1 MSKRE
6 NSSLILQNLKKREL
20 RPLGAPIVPMA
31 EAERRIGQSEAGITN
46 AITHDSYPDSMPAGI
61 QDSPP
66 LSSQPA
72 TKLRPRER
80 VARSALII
88 RLNPALHRELEEVA
102 RYNRLTMNDIAIE
115 AIQLHLRNFPH
126 PPDGQMAE

>member
-20 RPLGAPIVPMA
+20 RPLGEPVVSMA
-31 EAERRIGQSEAGITN
+31 EAERRLTQADSALSDDVTL
-46 AITHDSYPDSMPAGI
+46 ASYHDSKPASTI
-61 QDSPP
+61 TVE
-66 LSSQPA
+66 QPSALRA

-102 RYNRLTMNDIAIE
+102 RFNRLTMNDIAIE
-115 AIQLHLRNFPH
+115 AIELHLRNFPH
-126 PPDGQMAE
+126 PGDE